1 MKTKRAVGIVALP
14 LLGAAVLWGIA
25 NAKSAPVRWG
35 SDGHRMAAQ
44 AAHGILP
51 ESMPA
56 FFREAKGQLEYLSP
70 EPDRWRIEDFTEMD
84 EAWRYDHYIDLENVP
99 PGALDA
105 SDRFEFIEALYDA
118 GIERPQQNVGFL
130 PFRILEMQQRLT
142 SGFARWRLTSA
153 GTERDWIESR
163 VLNDAGIIGHY
174 VVDAAQPHHTTIH
187 FNGWAD
193 DAPNP
198 RGFTTDRG
206 FHSRF
211 ESGFVRAHINPRDLT
226 PGLPRSPSRLG
237 NVRKA
242 IWEHVEASNATVE
255 RLYRLEK
262 EFGFEPDGRAH
273 AETKEFVTER
283 LTAGAEMLA
292 AVWWT
297 SWLDSERVAE
307 AMREERRGR

>member
-1 MKTKRAVGIVALP
+1 MKVKRAIAIVALP
-14 LLGAAVLWGIA
+14 LLGAAGLWGIA
-25 NAKSAPVRWG
+25 NAKSAPMRWG
-35 SDGHRMAAQ
+35 SDGHRMATR

-56 FFREAKGQLEYLSP
+56 FFREARAQLEFLSP
-70 EPDRWRIEDFTEMD
+70 EPDRWRTSDFVEMD
-84 EAWRYDHYIDLENVP
+84 EAWKYDHYIDLENVP
-99 PGALDA
+99 KGAFDA
-105 SDRFEFIEALYDA
+105 ADRFEFIAALFRA
-118 GIERPQQNVGFL
+118 GIERPQQTVGFL

-142 SGFARWRLTSA
+142 SGFARWRLSSA
-153 GTERDWIESR
+153 GVDRDWIQER
-163 VLNDAGIIGHY
+163 IINDAGIISHY

-193 DAPNP
+193 GAPNP
-198 RGFTTDRG
+198 NGFTTDRG

-211 ESGFVRAHINPRDLT
+211 ESGFVRSHVDPRDVP

-237 NVRKA
+237 DVRKA

-255 RLYRLEK
+255 ELYQLEK
-262 EFGFEPDGRAH
+262 DFGFDPDARAH
-273 AETKEFVTER
+273 PETKRFATER

-297 SWLDSERVAE
+297 SWLDSEAVAE
-307 AMREERRGR
+307 AVREQGWGR